1 MGDTGDEF
9 LAAILGLVET
19 GFGTLEGNVF
29 GLTSIM
35 IMITFGMLGLKF
47 VMAGDEGKAVIG
59 QFFMTVFY
67 VGFLTWVIKNWPT
80 VYEQVGGYFQQLGGV
95 AGGVADAGDI
105 MRHPSR
111 VLDSLDLAKAPIER
125 AIDELMG
132 AYSGAGAI
140 WNMGKVGSLWLALGF
155 LEFAFIVLYL
165 NVFFT
170 IVEFHLVSLAAW
182 PFLAFSAFKGSAFL
196 AERPLGFVFAAGAK
210 LFVMSM
216 VLGFSINYFD
226 AALPDGGTEMTINAA
241 IDTAV
246 MALLLLVFGFAVP
259 VVAAALISGG
269 PGLSAALPMM
279 TAIGAAMAIKE
290 GVQAAGSLPSSVRN
304 SKAGQAVGSATAAA
318 ASRASASFGQSF
330 APGGAANMA
339 MSAMNGGNAARAS
352 TTAAAG
358 SAAGAGR
365 GSAAVAGMKS
375 AYNRSPIRSGGK
387 TDFLQ
392 RVRSAIPPGTEGSAS
407 GNSPTLSRDIS

>member
-1 MGDTGDEF
+1 MGDTGDKF

-19 GFGTLEGNVF
+19 GFGTLQGDVF

-35 IMITFGMLGLKF
+35 IMVTFGILGIKF
-47 VMAGDEGKAVIG
+47 VMSGEEGKAVIG

-67 VGFLTWVIKNWPT
+67 VGFLTFVIKNWPT
-80 VYEQVGGYFQQLGGV
+80 FYEQVGGYFQQLGGV

-105 MRHPSR
+105 MHHPSR

-125 AIDELMG
+125 TIDELM
-132 AYSGAGAI
+132 AGTGSF
-140 WNMGKVGSLWLALGF
+140 WNMGKVGSLWLAQGL

-165 NVFFT
+165 NVFFS

-182 PFLAFSAFKGSAFL
+182 PFLAFAAFRGSAFL

-226 AALPDGGTEMTINAA
+226 ASLPAGTDELTINGALGSA
-241 IDTAV
+241 I
-246 MALLLLVFGFAVP
+246 MALLLLVFGLAVP

-279 TAIGAAMAIKE
+279 TTIGAAMAIKE
-290 GVQAAGSLPSSVRN
+290 GVAAARQGVTSVPVR
-304 SKAGQAVGSATAAA
+304 AIGSATATAA
-318 ASRASASFGQSF
+318 GRAANSFNQSF

-339 MSAMNGGNAARAS
+339 QSAMRGGNAARA
-352 TTAAAG
+352 AVAPVA
-358 SAAGAGR
+358 SAADR
-365 GSAAVAGMKS
+365 GSSAVVGMKS
-375 AYNRSPIRSGGK
+375 AYNRGPSRSGGSGHK

-392 RVRSAIPPGTEGSAS
+392 RVRSAIPPGTDGQTS
-407 GNSPTLSRDIS
+407 GNAPSLSRDL